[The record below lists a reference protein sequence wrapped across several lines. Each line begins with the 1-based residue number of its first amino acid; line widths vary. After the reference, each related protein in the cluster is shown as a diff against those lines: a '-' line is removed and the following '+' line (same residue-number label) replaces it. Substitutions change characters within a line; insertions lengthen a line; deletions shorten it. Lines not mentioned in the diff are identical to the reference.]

1 MLLVID
7 VGNTSITFGVF
18 NNDNLISSFNFKT
31 NKKSNTERFSLNLV
45 KKFSENSIDPSL
57 INASI
62 ISSVVP
68 ELKDVIY
75 KTIKNITGF
84 EPIEVSH
91 SSKTN
96 MSILYDNPKEIGAD
110 RIVNSV
116 AAYSIF
122 KKSIIVVDFGTA
134 TTFDCISAEGA
145 YLGGAIAPGIKI
157 SSDALTLSASKL
169 PRVDIEKPRNII
181 GKNTVESMQAG
192 IFYGY
197 VSLVDGLIRYL
208 KKSMQTNPVVIS
220 TGGFSK
226 IISDESEFIEHYDEF
241 LALKGLQI
249 LYKLNG

>member
-31 NKKSNTERFSLNLV
+31 NKKSNTEQFSLNLAR
-45 KKFSENSIDPSL
+45 KFSENSIDPSL

-68 ELKDVIY
+68 ELKVVIAA
-75 KTIKNITGF
+75 TIKNITGF

-96 MSILYDNPKEIGAD
+96 MSILYDNPKEVGAD

-157 SSDALTLSASKL
+157 SSDALTLSASEL

-181 GKNTVESMQAG
+181 GKNTAESMQAG

-197 VSLVDGLIRYL
+197 VSLVDGLIRCL
-208 KKSMQTNPVVIS
+208 KKSMQTDPVVIS
-220 TGGFSK
+220 TGGYSK
-226 IISDESEFIEHYDEF
+226 IISDESELIKHCDEF
-241 LALKGLQI
+241 LTLKGLQI
-249 LYKLNG
+249 LFKLNG

>member
-31 NKKSNTERFSLNLV
+31 NKKSNTEQFSLNLARE
-45 KKFSENSIDPSL
+45 FSENSIDPSL

-68 ELKDVIY
+68 ELKVVID

-96 MSILYDNPKEIGAD
+96 MSILYDNPKEVGAD

-169 PRVDIEKPRNII
+169 PSVDIEKPRNII

-226 IISDESEFIEHYDEF
+226 IISDESELIKHCDEF

>member
-45 KKFSENSIDPSL
+45 KKFSENSLDPSL

-68 ELKDVIY
+68 ELKVVID

-96 MSILYDNPKEIGAD
+96 MSILYDNPKEVGAD

-169 PRVDIEKPRNII
+169 PRVNIEKPRNII

-197 VSLVDGLIRYL
+197 VSLVDGMIRYL

-226 IISDESEFIEHYDEF
+226 IISDESEFIKHCDEF

>member
-1 MLLVID
+1 MLLVLD

-18 NNDNLISSFNFKT
+18 NNDKLISSFNFKT

-68 ELKDVIY
+68 ELKDVIN
-75 KTIKNITGF
+75 KTIKNMTGF

-96 MSILYDNPKEIGAD
+96 MSILYDNPKEVGAD

-226 IISDESEFIEHYDEF
+226 IISDESEFIKHYDEF

>member
-18 NNDNLISSFNFKT
+18 NNDKLISSFNFKT

-68 ELKDVIY
+68 ELKDVID
-75 KTIKNITGF
+75 KTIKNMTGF

-96 MSILYDNPKEIGAD
+96 MSILYDNPKEVGAD

-226 IISDESEFIEHYDEF
+226 IISDESEFIKHYDEF

>member
-116 AAYSIF
+116 AAYSLF

-226 IISDESEFIEHYDEF
+226 IISDESELIKHCDES

>member
-226 IISDESEFIEHYDEF
+226 IISDESELIKHCDES

>member
-45 KKFSENSIDPSL
+45 KKFSENSLDPSL

-68 ELKDVIY
+68 ELKVVID
-75 KTIKNITGF
+75 KTIKNITGL

-96 MSILYDNPKEIGAD
+96 MSILYDNPKEVGAD

-169 PRVDIEKPRNII
+169 PRVNIEKPRNII

-197 VSLVDGLIRYL
+197 VSLVDGMIRYL

-226 IISDESEFIEHYDEF
+226 IISDESEFIKHCDEF